1 MDKKIINNIKS
12 LGIDM
17 ISQAKSGHPG
27 IVLGAA
33 PIMYTLYANHI
44 NVNPENPGWI
54 NRDRFIMS
62 AGHGSALLYST
73 LFMSGFDL
81 SLDDLKKFRKIGSKT
96 PGHPEVGITPGV
108 DMSTG
113 PLGQGIASAVGM
125 AIGEKILES
134 KYVFP
139 AKNKL
144 DDEEPL
150 FNYKIYV
157 LVGDGDLMEG
167 ISYEAASL
175 AGSLKLNNL
184 IVLYDSNDISLD
196 GSTDN
201 VFNENVIER
210 FEALGWN
217 ANLVKDGNDI
227 SEIDKAISRAK
238 GSSKPTIIQI
248 KTKIGDGSLLEG
260 TNEVH
265 GKVLT
270 KDDIE
275 QLKNNWQIDNKS
287 FYVDKSCYMEM
298 AKRVLERGSIKEKEW
313 TEKYNN
319 YVSEKL
325 DNNDHDLRFLFNKE
339 NKFDIDSLEFKLKD
353 DLREAT
359 RITNGKILEK
369 VADEIP
375 YLIGGSAD
383 LASSTKTKLN
393 KYPTITS
400 ENYNGRNI
408 AFGVREHAMG
418 AILNGLALTGFRS
431 FGSTFLSFS
440 DYLKPAIRMS
450 SLMNLPVTYIFTHDS
465 INVGQDGPT
474 HEPVEQLTMLRAQ
487 PNLNVYRP
495 ADAHEIIGCWGQ
507 ILNCNNPNAL
517 ILSRQ
522 ETVLIGSTNADK
534 VKYGGYIVKKEN
546 RYLHGIIIATGSEVQ
561 TALLVAA
568 QLQTKY
574 QLDIRVVSM
583 PCLELFEK
591 QSKQYKEEILPKTV
605 KKIVIEAGSSYS
617 WYKYVYNED
626 YLITV
631 DQFGASGT
639 TEQVLEYCN
648 FDFATVVEKVKNL
661 LK

>member
-81 SLDDLKKFRKIGSKT
+81 SLDDLKNFRKIGSKT

-298 AKRVLERGSIKEKEW
+298 AKRVLERGSTKEKEW

-325 DNNDHDLRFLFNKE
+325 DNNDYDLRFLFNKK

-574 QLDIRVVSM
+574 KLDIRVVSM

-591 QSKQYKEEILPKTV
+591 QSKEYKEEILPKTV